1 MTPPETTNPDMK
13 NDLLKTMA
21 VICAAE
27 PFPPLPSLETTDKQR
42 LLHYLDTIARMVH
55 PPMNTPEGA
64 RECEDWDIRLRA
76 LIERARGNAER
87 FL

>member
-13 NDLLKTMA
+13 NDLLTTMED
-21 VICAAE
+21 ICSYQ
-27 PFPPLPSLETTDKQR
+27 FPDDGTTDKQR

-76 LIERARGNAER
+76 IIERARGNAER